1 MKRIEVIGLEGLPE
15 IKQGDDLSAL
25 IYRSA
30 LQQGITL
37 QDGDIIVVSQKIVS
51 KAEGRVVELNSV
63 KPTPQALKIAKLGKR
78 DPRYVELALQ
88 EAKTIIKQVKGH
100 LITETK
106 QGWIYSY
113 SGVDLSNVSGGSAA
127 TLLPEDPDQS
137 AQKIRE
143 GLEKLSGKRLGVII
157 SDTCGR
163 PFRRGDINVAIGV
176 SGFKPILDLR
186 GKRDIFGY
194 RLRLK
199 KVAIADEIASAAE
212 LVMGELNEHIP
223 VAIVRGVDVE
233 LDAYA
238 SSEPLKKRKE
248 HDIFLQDALKIK
260 PQPQPDL

>member
-1 MKRIEVIGLEGLPE
+1 MRRVEIIGLEGLPE
-15 IKQGDDLSAL
+15 IKQGDDLPAL

-30 LQQGITL
+30 LQQGVIL
-37 QDGDIIVVSQKIVS
+37 QDRDIIVVSQKVVS
-51 KAEGRVVELNSV
+51 KAEGRVVDLSGI
-63 KPTPQALKIAKLGKR
+63 KPTPQALKIAKLGRR
-78 DPRYVELALQ
+78 DPRYVELALR
-88 EAKTIIKQVKGH
+88 EAKTIIKQVKGQ
-100 LITETK
+100 LITETQ

-127 TLLPEDPDQS
+127 TLLPADPDQS
-137 AQKIRE
+137 AQRIRE

-194 RLRLK
+194 KLRLK
-199 KVAIADEIASAAE
+199 KVAVADEIASAAE
-212 LVMGELNEHIP
+212 LVMGELNERIP
-223 VAIVRGVDVE
+223 VAIVRGVNVE

-238 SSEPLKKRKE
+238 NSEPLKKRKE
-248 HDIFLQDALKIK
+248 HDIFLKEA
-260 PQPQPDL
+260 

>member
-1 MKRIEVIGLEGLPE
+1 MKRVEIIGVEGLPE
-15 IKQGDDLSAL
+15 IKQGDDLPAL
-25 IYRSA
+25 IYQST

-51 KAEGRVVELNSV
+51 KAEGRVVDLNGV
-63 KPTPQALKIAKLGKR
+63 KPTPQALEIAKLSGR

-106 QGWIYSY
+106 HGWIYSY
-113 SGVDLSNVSGGSAA
+113 SGVDLSNVSGGTAA
-127 TLLPEDPDQS
+127 TLLPADPDHS

-143 GLEKLSGKRLGVII
+143 GLEKLSGKRLGVVI

-176 SGFKPILDLR
+176 SGFKPMLDLR
-186 GKRDIFGY
+186 GKKDVFGY

-199 KVAIADEIASAAE
+199 KVAVADEIASAAE

-233 LDAYA
+233 LNAYA
-238 SSEPLKKRKE
+238 NSEPLKKRKE
-248 HDIFLQDALKIK
+248 HDIFLKNA
-260 PQPQPDL
+260 

>member
-1 MKRIEVIGLEGLPE
+1 MRRIEILGLEGLPE
-15 IKQGDDLSAL
+15 IKKGDDLPTL
-25 IYRSA
+25 IYRTA
-30 LQQGITL
+30 LQQGVIF
-37 QDGDIIVVSQKIVS
+37 QDGDIVVVSQKIVS
-51 KAEGRVVELNSV
+51 KAEGRVVNLSEV
-63 KPTPQALKIAKLGKR
+63 KPTPQALKIAKLSGR
-78 DPRYVELALQ
+78 DPRFVELALR

-100 LITETK
+100 LITETQ

-127 TLLPEDPDQS
+127 TLLPEDPDHS
-137 AQKIRE
+137 AHKIRE
-143 GLEKLSGKRLGVII
+143 ELEKLSGKRLGVVI

-199 KVAIADEIASAAE
+199 KVAVADEIASAAE
-212 LVMGELNEHIP
+212 LVMGELNERIP

-233 LDAYA
+233 LDDHAN
-238 SSEPLKKRKE
+238 SEPLKKRKE
-248 HDIFLQDALKIK
+248 HDIFLKEA
-260 PQPQPDL
+260 